1 MAPAARLRL
10 LRPRLG
16 PPLDLERGVVEI
28 VHGSG
33 GRATAHLVEEIF
45 VTAFTGQGRANP
57 ALEAMNDHAAISIP
71 AGRLV
76 VSTDAHVISPLF
88 FPGGDIGSLSVYGT
102 VNDVAMAGAR
112 PLHLAAAFIIE
123 EGFPLKDLKRIATS
137 MGAAAAACDVTIVTG
152 DTKVVAR
159 GEADGVFIT
168 TTGLGV
174 APGNVRVSAERAAPG
189 DRIILSG
196 PLGEHGAAILAARE
210 GLDFA
215 TNLQSDCAP
224 LHRLVEAL
232 VDLGDAIHVL
242 RDLTRGGL
250 GSAANEIARQAEIGM
265 RLQERAIGVKP
276 AVRGLC
282 EFLGLDPLY
291 LANEG
296 RFMAIIA
303 PEATDAAL
311 DRLRA
316 LADGREAALIGEVIA
331 DEKRFI
337 RMETSLGGGRIV
349 DWLSG
354 DPLPRIC

>member
-1 MAPAARLRL
+1 MT
-10 LRPRLG
+10 RPRLG
-16 PPLDLERGVVEI
+16 PPLDLEHGVVEL

-33 GRATAHLVEEIF
+33 GRATAHLIEEIF
-45 VTAFTGQGRANP
+45 VAAFASRDGANP
-57 ALEAMNDHAAISIP
+57 ALEAMNDHAAISLP
-71 AGRLV
+71 AGRVV

-88 FPGGDIGSLSVYGT
+88 FPGGDIGALSVFGT
-102 VNDVAMAGAR
+102 INDVAMAGAR

-123 EGFPLKDLKRIATS
+123 EGFPLKDLKRIAES
-137 MGAAAAACDVTIVTG
+137 MGEAAAACDVTIVTG

-159 GEADGVFIT
+159 GEADGLFIT
-168 TTGLGV
+168 TTGIGV
-174 APGNVRVSAERAAPG
+174 APKNVRVSAERATPG

-196 PLGEHGAAILAARE
+196 PIGEHGAAILAARE

-224 LHRLVEAL
+224 LHRLVAAL

-250 GSAANEIARQAEIGM
+250 GAAVNEIARQAEVGM
-265 RLQERAIGVKP
+265 CLEERAIGVKP

-296 RFMAIIA
+296 RFIAIIA
-303 PEATDAAL
+303 PEAADAAL
-311 DRLRA
+311 ERLHA
-316 LADGREAALIGEVIA
+316 LEDGREAAIIGVVIA

-337 RMETSLGGGRIV
+337 RMETNLGGGRIV